1 MFGGFR
7 KTLYLCTRKNG
18 DNAVDASGS
27 GLSAVGSAHVWGAR
41 GRWFESSSP
50 DQEEK
55 AESRMTLSLFSVNP
69 SRPPRRGGVGWRI
82 GETNQSQMTVANHAQ
97 PLPSPPGGGVG
108 GGVSNLLSVMDIQTP
123 PLTPP
128 LGGEGSGCAY
138 SQPDLLTDPG
148 KPPDKGSVS
157 LRFSLSSPYILL

>member
-18 DNAVDASGS
+18 DNTVDASGS

-69 SRPPRRGGVGWRI
+69 SRPPE
-82 GETNQSQMTVANHAQ
+82 GEEWAGDKCPRFQRPPA
-97 PLPSPPGGGVG
+97 PL
-108 GGVSNLLSVMDIQTP
+108 
-123 PLTPP
+123 
-128 LGGEGSGCAY
+128 Y
-138 SQPDLLTDPG
+138 S
-148 KPPDKGSVS
+148 
-157 LRFSLSSPYILL
+157 